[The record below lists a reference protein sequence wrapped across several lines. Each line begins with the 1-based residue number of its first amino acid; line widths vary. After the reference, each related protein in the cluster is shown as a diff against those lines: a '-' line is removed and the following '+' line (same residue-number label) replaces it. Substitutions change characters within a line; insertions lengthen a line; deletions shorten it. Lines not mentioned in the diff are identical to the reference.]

1 MPIYYPRSFSGL
13 LILGFTLVAVPLIAA
28 LINNAISINR
38 LVNRSQQAVYQAVQA
53 TQSSRRLAE
62 LLNALERSAR
72 QMLILGDRSLL
83 DAYELNRKQFLQ
95 VSDALMSLPFERDQ
109 IDSLGEIVATERA
122 IYAVIAHRASKAA
135 ALQPA
140 VGQFSEL
147 GERSRVISVHSNDMI
162 DREVKAM
169 RATAAQAQRIIFWQM
184 LALLPIV
191 IFLAIGFAILITRP
205 IRQIEAA
212 IRGLGSGQLD
222 KPVAVAGPVDLQF
235 LGERLEWMRRRLL
248 EVDEQK
254 NRFLRQVSHEL
265 KTPLT
270 AVREGAE
277 LLSDEV
283 VGKLSP
289 AQREVTE
296 ILRHQSLKLQQL
308 IEDLLTYSASH
319 CQGANLA
326 MTRVDMQ
333 QLIARVA
340 DDQRLALQA
349 RELKL
354 NVNAGATSV
363 MGDFDKLR
371 GMLDNL
377 LSNAIKFSPYGGT
390 IDVHVRQREGEVDLT
405 VSDQG
410 PGIAVDDR
418 AYVFEPFY
426 QGRTA
431 ASGLV
436 KGTGIGL
443 SIVKDHAQAHGGSVE
458 IVDDNESGAGNA
470 PGTRLRVRL
479 PALHGAL
486 TVQAQ
491 A

>member
-1 MPIYYPRSFSGL
+1 MRIYYPRSFSGL

-53 TQSSRRLAE
+53 TQNSRRLAE
-62 LLNALERSAR
+62 LLNALERNAR
-72 QMLILGDRSLL
+72 QILILGDHSLL
-83 DAYELNRKQFLQ
+83 DAYAINRKQFLE
-95 VSDALMSLPFERDQ
+95 VTGAFFSLPL
-109 IDSLGEIVATERA
+109 DSEQMISLSEIVAGERA
-122 IYAVIAHRASKAA
+122 TYAVLANVTSKSGE
-135 ALQPA
+135 LQQA
-140 VGQFSEL
+140 IQRFGEL
-147 GERSRVISVHSNDMI
+147 SERSRNITVHSNNMI
-162 DREVKAM
+162 NREVNAM
-169 RATAAQAQRIIFWQM
+169 RATAAQAQRITFWQM

-191 IFLAIGFAILITRP
+191 VFLAVGFAILITRP

-212 IRGLGSGQLD
+212 IRDLGSGQLD
-222 KPVAVAGPVDLQF
+222 KPVSVTGPVDLQF
-235 LGERLEWMRRRLL
+235 LGDRLDWMRCKLL

-254 NRFLRQVSHEL
+254 SRFLRQVSHEL

-289 AQREVTE
+289 AQREVAE
-296 ILRHQSLKLQQL
+296 ILRHQSIELQKL
-308 IEDLLTYSASH
+308 IENLLTYSASH
-319 CQGANLA
+319 FQGATLA

-333 QLIARVA
+333 QLISRVVH
-340 DDQRLALQA
+340 DQKLALHA
-349 RELKL
+349 RNLQL
-354 NVNAGATSV
+354 NVNVEAISV
-363 MGDFDKLR
+363 MGDFEKLR

-390 IDVHVRQREGEVDLT
+390 IEVRAQQGNSQVDLT
-405 VSDQG
+405 VTDQG
-410 PGIAVDDR
+410 PGIAADDR

-431 ASGLV
+431 ANGRL

-443 SIVKDHAQAHGGSVE
+443 SIVKDHVQAHGGSIE
-458 IVDDNESGAGNA
+458 IMEDGNS

-479 PALHGAL
+479 PVLNK
-486 TVQAQ
+486 QAQ

>member
-1 MPIYYPRSFSGL
+1 MHIYYPRSFSGL

-28 LINNAISINR
+28 LLNNAISINR

-53 TQSSRRLAE
+53 TQSSRRLGE
-62 LLNALERSAR
+62 LLNAMERNAR

-83 DAYELNRKQFLQ
+83 DAYDINRKQFLE
-95 VSDALMSLPFERDQ
+95 VTDALLSLPFERDQ
-109 IDSLGEIVATERA
+109 IVSLGEIVAAERA
-122 IYAVIAHRASKAA
+122 IYAVIAKRAGKSAE
-135 ALQPA
+135 QQQA
-140 VGQFSEL
+140 VGQFGEL
-147 GERSRVISVHSNDMI
+147 GERSRVISAHSDGMI
-162 DREVKAM
+162 EREVKAM

-184 LALLPIV
+184 LALLPVV
-191 IFLAIGFAILITRP
+191 IFLAVGFAILITRP

-235 LGERLEWMRRRLL
+235 LGQRLEWMRRRLL
-248 EVDEQK
+248 EVDDQK

-289 AQREVTE
+289 AQREVAE
-296 ILRHQSLKLQQL
+296 ILRHQSLKLQKL

-319 CQGANLA
+319 FQGATLA

-340 DDQRLALQA
+340 HDQKLALHA
-349 RELKL
+349 RNLKL
-354 NVNAGATSV
+354 NVHAQAISV
-363 MGDFDKLR
+363 MGDFEKLR

-377 LSNAIKFSPYGGT
+377 LSNAIKFSPHGGT
-390 IDVHVRQREGEVDLT
+390 IEIRARQTHDQVDLT

-410 PGIAVDDR
+410 PGIAADDR

-426 QGRTA
+426 QGRAA

-443 SIVKDHAQAHGGSVE
+443 SLVKDHAQAHGGSVE
-458 IVDDNESGAGNA
+458 IVEHDDNGDGHAT
-470 PGTRLRVRL
+470 GTRLRVRL
-479 PALHGAL
+479 PVLNR
-486 TVQAQ
+486 QAQ

>member
-1 MPIYYPRSFSGL
+1 MRIYYPRSFSGL

-53 TQSSRRLAE
+53 TQNSRRLAE
-62 LLNALERSAR
+62 LLNALERNAR
-72 QMLILGDRSLL
+72 QILILGDHSLL
-83 DAYELNRKQFLQ
+83 DAYAINRKQFLE
-95 VSDALMSLPFERDQ
+95 VTGAFFSLPL
-109 IDSLGEIVATERA
+109 DSEQMISLSEIVAGERA
-122 IYAVIAHRASKAA
+122 TYAVLANVTSKSGE
-135 ALQPA
+135 LQQA
-140 VGQFSEL
+140 IQRFGEL
-147 GERSRVISVHSNDMI
+147 SERSRNITVHSNNMI
-162 DREVKAM
+162 NREVNAM
-169 RATAAQAQRIIFWQM
+169 RATA
-184 LALLPIV
+184 
-191 IFLAIGFAILITRP
+191 
-205 IRQIEAA
+205 
-212 IRGLGSGQLD
+212 GQLD
-222 KPVAVAGPVDLQF
+222 KPVSVTGPVDLQF
-235 LGERLEWMRRRLL
+235 LGDRLDWMRCKLL

-254 NRFLRQVSHEL
+254 SRFLRQVSHEL

-289 AQREVTE
+289 AQREVAE
-296 ILRHQSLKLQQL
+296 ILRHQSIELQKL
-308 IEDLLTYSASH
+308 IENLLTYSASH
-319 CQGANLA
+319 FQGATLA

-333 QLIARVA
+333 QLISRVVH
-340 DDQRLALQA
+340 DQKLALHA
-349 RELKL
+349 RNLQL
-354 NVNAGATSV
+354 NVNVEAISV
-363 MGDFDKLR
+363 MGDFEKLR

-390 IDVHVRQREGEVDLT
+390 IEVRAQQGNSQVDLT
-405 VSDQG
+405 VTDQG
-410 PGIAVDDR
+410 PGIAADDR

-431 ASGLV
+431 ANGRL

-443 SIVKDHAQAHGGSVE
+443 SIVKDHVQAHGGSIE
-458 IVDDNESGAGNA
+458 IMEDGNS

-479 PALHGAL
+479 PVLNK
-486 TVQAQ
+486 QAQ